1 MRNHCKSQHNGENI
15 ALGISD
21 DNDDLSST
29 KATLI
34 LEQGDK
40 DWLIISLPV
49 NPRLIRFST
58 IYVEIRRTIYIVQF
72 MSREK

>member
-1 MRNHCKSQHNGENI
+1 MRNIKIDDGAVYYIKNHYESQHNGENI

-40 DWLIISLPV
+40 DWLII
-49 NPRLIRFST
+49 
-58 IYVEIRRTIYIVQF
+58 
-72 MSREK
+72 

>member
-1 MRNHCKSQHNGENI
+1 MAPPIGKIKNHYESQHNGENI

-40 DWLIISLPV
+40 DWLII
-49 NPRLIRFST
+49 
-58 IYVEIRRTIYIVQF
+58 
-72 MSREK
+72 

>member
-1 MRNHCKSQHNGENI
+1 MAPPIGKIKNHYESQHNGENI

-40 DWLIISLPV
+40 DWFIIWV
-49 NPRLIRFST
+49 
-58 IYVEIRRTIYIVQF
+58 IVQDLNF
-72 MSREK
+72 KSPVYFNINVTYKL

>member
-1 MRNHCKSQHNGENI
+1 MAIVYGPYVNKPQYDYMRNHCKSQHNGENI

-49 NPRLIRFST
+49 NPRLIRFS
-58 IYVEIRRTIYIVQF
+58 
-72 MSREK
+72 K

>member
-1 MRNHCKSQHNGENI
+1 MKNSAIIFSKYIAPSIGKIKNHYESQHNGENI

-40 DWLIISLPV
+40 DSLII
-49 NPRLIRFST
+49 
-58 IYVEIRRTIYIVQF
+58 
-72 MSREK
+72 